1 MTTIA
6 KPLSFMNAIKHHVK
20 FVEAVKSLRGV
31 PLPHTHTHTHAH
43 THTNTHT
50 HVHTH
55 THPQI
60 LFPAAN
66 PLLQYTTGGWSNM
79 PREES
84 SLELI
89 GEDVGFNQIPFL

>member
-43 THTNTHT
+43 THTHTHT

-55 THPQI
+55 THPQTHSHTHNPI
-60 LFPAAN
+60 PTYNTSGGAN
-66 PLLQYTTGGWSNM
+66 T
-79 PREES
+79 PREE
-84 SLELI
+84 
-89 GEDVGFNQIPFL
+89 